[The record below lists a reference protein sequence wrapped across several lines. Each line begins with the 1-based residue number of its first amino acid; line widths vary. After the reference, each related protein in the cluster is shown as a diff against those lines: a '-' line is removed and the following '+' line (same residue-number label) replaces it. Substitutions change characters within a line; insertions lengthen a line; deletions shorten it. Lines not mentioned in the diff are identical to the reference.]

1 MRRIMT
7 PIVVGLAFAAS
18 LSGSGVLAGEWPLA
32 ADAGDAAAPQAAQA
46 CLEAEVNPVT
56 GHALCQPARGPSR
69 GAARVGGAALP
80 AAAAR
85 GRTIYVRA
93 EVQILGAKPKGA
105 GRFTPLAPLNAKPP
119 VKKPAGKVITA

>member
-56 GHALCQPARGPSR
+56 GHALCVNPLGAPVEAPPAS
-69 GAARVGGAALP
+69 AALP
-80 AAAAR
+80 CPPQQHAA
-85 GRTIYVRA
+85 G
-93 EVQILGAKPKGA
+93 P
-105 GRFTPLAPLNAKPP
+105 FTFEPRCKS
-119 VKKPAGKVITA
+119 